1 MKNYVKELN
10 KVFLEIEAT
19 DDKGKV
25 VILDK
30 AIEKVV
36 SLILAQKK
44 TGNKVIVI
52 GNGGSASIASHTAID
67 LLKNA
72 KVPAIA
78 FNDSSLLTCL
88 SNDLGYEFVFQK
100 PIEMLSGKGDILF
113 SISSSG
119 KSKNI
124 VNAAL
129 EAKQRGCF
137 VITMSGFDR
146 RNPLRKLGRINF
158 YVPSGSYGHVELAHA
173 AICHCVTD
181 RIIEKN
187 NLNG

>member
-10 KVFLEIEAT
+10 KVFSEIEAT
-19 DDKGKV
+19 DDKERA
-25 VILDK
+25 IIPDK

-36 SLILAQKK
+36 SLVLAQKRV
-44 TGNKVIVI
+44 GNKAIVI
-52 GNGGSASIASHTAID
+52 GNGGSAAIASHTAID

-88 SNDLGYEFVFQK
+88 SNDLGYEYVFQK
-100 PIEMLSGKGDILF
+100 PIEMLSGRGDVLF

-124 VNAAL
+124 ENATR
-129 EAKQRGCF
+129 EAKKSGCL
-137 VITMSGFDR
+137 VITMSGFNR
-146 RNPLRKLGRINF
+146 QNPLRKLGRINF
-158 YVPSGSYGHVELAHA
+158 YVPSSSYGHVELAHA
-173 AICHCVTD
+173 AICHCITD
-181 RIIEKN
+181 KIIEKN